1 MVGFDHSRKVSLKL
15 HYLRAETLILA
26 TDKFLSKMKA
36 D

>member
-1 MVGFDHSRKVSLKL
+1 MVEFDHSRKVSVDL
-15 HYLRAETLILA
+15 HQLRAERLILP